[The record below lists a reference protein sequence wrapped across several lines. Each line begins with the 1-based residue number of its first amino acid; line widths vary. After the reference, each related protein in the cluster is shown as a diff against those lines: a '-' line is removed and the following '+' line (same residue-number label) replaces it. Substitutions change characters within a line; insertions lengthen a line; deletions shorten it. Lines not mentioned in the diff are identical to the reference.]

1 MLQRVKTFIV
11 VGQKKRQPPSHPAG
25 HAPCFMTKL
34 SHFGSLTPHWQ
45 QGHNIIYISI
55 RQILDTNVLILNHA
69 NNNDNDN
76 DQRTSCERDTVVVGE
91 GWGVAGAK
99 TML

>member
-34 SHFGSLTPHWQ
+34 SHFGSLTPQHWQ

-55 RQILDTNVLILNHA
+55 RQILDTSVLILIQA
-69 NNNDNDN
+69 DNDNDN
-76 DQRTSCERDTVVVGE
+76 DQRTSCERDTVVVG
-91 GWGVAGAK
+91 VAGAK